1 MGEQQI
7 DEEELIVAV
16 LRTRREGAETAAAS
30 FDMLVAENA
39 FKDLSIAQV
48 KKAGGKATKRAA
60 KDPSLVA
67 PAKPAAPSK
76 PVVKP
81 APEEARPS
89 AQEQGVVIHE
99 GLYGLITPA
108 PECLSDSG
116 WVRRATRAETPSYQE
131 NRDPC
136 V

>member
-1 MGEQQI
+1 MRDQQW
-7 DEEELIVAV
+7 DDLA
-16 LRTRREGAETAAAS
+16 RTTEDVS
-30 FDMLVAENA
+30 C
-39 FKDLSIAQV
+39 
-48 KKAGGKATKRAA
+48 
-60 KDPSLVA
+60 P
-67 PAKPAAPSK
+67 
-76 PVVKP
+76 
-81 APEEARPS
+81 ARPS